1 MRHQFHMNGLHCAS
15 CADKIERE
23 VDRLPG
29 VHSAVY
35 SLSTE
40 NIVVVSEREADDL
53 RAAIQSVADRIE
65 PGVSVLPSDTDL
77 EEPIKRGW
85 GADEWQLV
93 VALGLFGIG
102 FLLSS
107 GTMGRTGLF
116 LASWIIAGGSVLW
129 ASVRSARNGQW
140 FDENTLMTIAT
151 LGAVLIGEYPEA
163 AAVMLFY
170 RVGEWFQDGAV
181 DRSRRSIRS
190 LLAVRPDTAR
200 VVEGDVETIVSPESV
215 AVGAQIR
222 VRPGERVPL
231 DGTVIE
237 GTAWMDTSALT
248 GESVPRRAAEGDP
261 ALAGSLCTDGVLTLT
276 VDRPF
281 ADSTVARMLTLIEEA
296 GARKAP
302 TEQFI
307 TKFARYYT
315 PAVVLAAAL
324 LALLP
329 PLVLAQPFSVWVY
342 RALIF
347 LVVSCPCALVISIP
361 LGFFGGIG
369 AASRRGILIKGGN
382 YLEALAHTHAVIFD
396 KTGTLTKG
404 NFTVT
409 HEVPAEGFHGDLLA
423 IAAAAEAHSN
433 HPIASAIREAAG
445 HTEPATGVT
454 EVAGRGVEAIVDGR
468 VVRAGSAAWLEE
480 TGIRVTPVE
489 GAGTVVHLAQDGA
502 YIGHL
507 RIADEMRPDAEK
519 AVTDLHAKGVSRVA
533 MLTGDAAAVAARIG
547 DALGIDEVHAEL
559 LPQDKV
565 ALAEEMLARRKPGE
579 TLVFVGDGI
588 NDAPVLARADV
599 GIAMGAIGSDAA
611 IEAADAVIMTDEP
624 SRVAETIGIARAT
637 RRIVFQNIVFALGV
651 KGIVL
656 LLSALGYATMWAAV
670 FADVGVALLAVLN
683 SMRLLKTEA
692 PSPIEQP

>member
-1 MRHQFHMNGLHCAS
+1 MRHQFHMDGLHCAS

-23 VDRLPG
+23 VRVIPG
-29 VHSAVY
+29 VLSAVY

-40 NIVVVSEREADDL
+40 KMLVVSEREADAL
-53 RAAIQSVADRIE
+53 RSEIQSIADRIE
-65 PGVSVLPSDTDL
+65 PGVSVLPSGVASNETHT
-77 EEPIKRGW
+77 RGW
-85 GADEWQLV
+85 GADEWQLIV
-93 VALGLFGIG
+93 GLVLFGVG
-102 FLLSS
+102 FLLPS
-107 GTMGRTGLF
+107 GTIWRTGAF
-116 LASWIIAGGSVLW
+116 LTSWVVAGGSVLL
-129 ASVRSARNGQW
+129 AAVRSARNGQW

-151 LGAVLIGEYPEA
+151 LGAVVIGETPEA

-200 VVEGDVETIVSPESV
+200 LLEGDAETIVSPESV
-215 AVGAQIR
+215 AVGARIR

-231 DGTVIE
+231 DGTVTE

-248 GESVPRRAAEGDP
+248 GESVPRRASEGDSVP
-261 ALAGSLCTDGVLTLT
+261 AGSLCTDGVLTLV

-281 ADSTVARMLTLIEEA
+281 ADSTVARMLSLIEEA

-324 LALLP
+324 LALIP
-329 PLVLAQPFSVWVY
+329 PLVLSQPFSVWVY

-382 YLEALAHTHAVIFD
+382 YLEALAHTDAVIFD

-409 HEVPAEGFHGDLLA
+409 HQVPADGFEGDLLA
-423 IAAAAEAHSN
+423 IAATAEAHSN
-433 HPIASAIREAAG
+433 HPIAAAIREAAG
-445 HTEPATGVT
+445 HTEAAADVR
-454 EVAGRGVEAIVDGR
+454 EVAGRGVEANVDGQI
-468 VVRAGSAAWLEE
+468 VRAGSAAWLEE
-480 TGIRVTPVE
+480 IGVRVPPVE
-489 GAGTVVHLAQDGA
+489 NAGTVVHLSQGGT

-507 RIADEMRPDAEK
+507 VIADEMRPDAEK
-519 AVTDLHAKGVSRVA
+519 AVSDLHAMGVSRVA
-533 MLTGDAAAVAARIG
+533 MLTGDASAVAARIG
-547 DALGIDEVHAEL
+547 DALGIDEVHSEL

-565 ALAEEMLARRKPGE
+565 ALAEEMLAHRKQGE

-624 SRVAETIGIARAT
+624 SRVAEAIGIARAT
-637 RRIVFQNIVFALGV
+637 RRIVFQNIVFALGI

-683 SMRLLKTEA
+683 SMRLLPSRTTE
-692 PSPIEQP
+692 SS